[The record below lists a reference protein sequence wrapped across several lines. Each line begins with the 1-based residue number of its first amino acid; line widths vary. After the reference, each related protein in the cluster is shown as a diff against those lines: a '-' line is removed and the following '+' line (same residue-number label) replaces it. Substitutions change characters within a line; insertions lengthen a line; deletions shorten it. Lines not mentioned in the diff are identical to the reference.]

1 MVFSIIVF
9 SGGIVVKL
17 RSKIRLIC
25 YITASVLII
34 MGAGITGFNLANTYR
49 TTIQYAYQ
57 RSLNQLSDY
66 FSSIKTTL
74 EKSEYANTPP
84 QQYGL
89 ASKLM
94 VEAEGAKDALSEL
107 PISQNDSEGI
117 QKYLTQVADFASF
130 SIGVLSRNEKLSED
144 NIEALKKLAEYADNL
159 APEIEE
165 ISARFG
171 NGTENIGEIDNLS
184 SNIQKSNER
193 EKTPFDNSFV
203 SISES
208 FADYP
213 SLIYDGPFADSI
225 QQKEPKLTKNKQGY
239 SIEQARK
246 ILAEFINRDYNE
258 LDYKETRKGRL
269 PVYVFES
276 NNFYGT
282 VTVKGGYVCEMY
294 FTNNNKSN
302 TPKYDYDNI
311 LKNAESFLLQHKIDS
326 MQESYY
332 VINDSVCTINFAYNH
347 NGIICYGDLIK
358 LGVSTSNGKVIS
370 YNAEGYIMNHT
381 SREFKTSTLSMKDAQ
396 KSVSQ
401 ALNVVNNKKA
411 LIPMSNGKE
420 ILCYE
425 FTCTGYNDENVLVY
439 INATTGLEEQI
450 YILLQSDGG
459 TLVM

>member
-1 MVFSIIVF
+1 MM
-9 SGGIVVKL
+9 L
-17 RSKIRLIC
+17 RAKVRLIC
-25 YITASVLII
+25 YISASVLVI

-57 RSLNQLSDY
+57 RSLSQLSDY

-107 PISQNDSEGI
+107 PISQSDSEGI
-117 QKYLTQVADFASF
+117 QKYLTQVSDFASF
-130 SIGVLSRNEKLSED
+130 SIGVLSRNEKLNND
-144 NIEALKKLAEYADNL
+144 NVQALKKLAEYADSV

-165 ISARFG
+165 LSARFG
-171 NGTENIGEIDNLS
+171 DGTEGIGEIDNLN
-184 SNIQKSNER
+184 SNIQKSDEN
-193 EKTPFDNSFV
+193 EKTAFDNSFV

-213 SLIYDGPFADSI
+213 SLIYDGPFADSV
-225 QQKEPKLTKNKQGY
+225 QQKEPQLTKEAQGY
-239 SIEQARK
+239 SIEQAQK
-246 ILAEFINRDYNE
+246 ILAEFINKDYTE
-258 LDYKETRKGRL
+258 IEYKETRKGSL
-269 PVYVFES
+269 PVYVFEG
-276 NNFYGT
+276 NDFYGT

-294 FTNNNKSN
+294 FTNYNKSN
-302 TPKYDYDNI
+302 NKQYDYDNI
-311 LKNAESFLLQHKIDS
+311 LRSAKNFLLQHKIHNMED
-326 MQESYY
+326 SYY
-332 VINDSVCTINFAYNH
+332 VTNNSVCTINFAYNH

-358 LGVSTSNGKVIS
+358 VGVSTVDGKIIS
-370 YNAEGYIMNHT
+370 YNAEGYIMNHINRKFET
-381 SREFKTSTLSMKDAQ
+381 NTLSMKDAQ
-396 KSVSQ
+396 KNVSTS
-401 ALNVVNNKKA
+401 LNVINNKKA

-420 ILCYE
+420 VLCYE
-425 FTCTGYNDENVLVY
+425 FTCTGNNDENVLVY

>member
-1 MVFSIIVF
+1 M
-9 SGGIVVKL
+9 KL
-17 RSKIRLIC
+17 RAKIRLIS
-25 YITASVLII
+25 YISASVLII

-57 RSLNQLSDY
+57 RSLSQLSDY

-107 PISQNDSEGI
+107 PVSESDSEGI
-117 QKYLTQVADFASF
+117 QKYLSQVSDFASF
-130 SIGVLSRNEKLSED
+130 SIGVLSRNEKLSND
-144 NIEALKKLAEYADNL
+144 NIETLKKLVEYADSV

-165 ISARFG
+165 LSARFG
-171 NGTENIGEIDNLS
+171 DGTEGIGEIENLN
-184 SNIQKSNER
+184 SNIQKSDEK
-193 EKTPFDNSFV
+193 EKTAFDNSFV

-213 SLIYDGPFADSI
+213 SLIYDGPFADSV
-225 QQKEPKLTKNKQGY
+225 QQKEPRLTKNAQGY
-239 SIEQARK
+239 SVEQAQK
-246 ILAEFINRDYNE
+246 ILADFINRDYKE
-258 LDYKETRKGRL
+258 IDYKETRKGTL
-269 PVYVFES
+269 PVYVFEGDD
-276 NNFYGT
+276 FYGT
-282 VTVKGGYVCEMY
+282 VTIKGGYVCEMY
-294 FTNNNKSN
+294 FTNYSKINNKD
-302 TPKYDYDNI
+302 YDYQSTLDNAR
-311 LKNAESFLLQHKIDS
+311 NFLLQHKIDN
-326 MQESYY
+326 MEDSYY
-332 VINDSVCTINFAYNH
+332 VTNNSVCTINFAYND
-347 NGIICYGDLIK
+347 NGITCYGDLIK
-358 LGVSTSNGKVIS
+358 VGVSTTDGKIIS

-381 SREFKTSTLSMKDAQ
+381 NRKFETDTLTMKDAQ
-396 KSVSQ
+396 KSVSSF
-401 ALNVVNNKKA
+401 LNVVNNKKA

-425 FTCTGYNDENVLVY
+425 FTCTGNNDENVLVY
-439 INATTGLEEQI
+439 INAKNGLEEQI

>member
-1 MVFSIIVF
+1 MR
-9 SGGIVVKL
+9 L
-17 RSKIRLIC
+17 RAKVRLIS
-25 YITASVLII
+25 YISASVLII

-57 RSLNQLSDY
+57 RSLSQLSDY

-107 PISQNDSEGI
+107 PISENDSEGI
-117 QKYLTQVADFASF
+117 QKYLTQVSDFASF
-130 SIGVLSRNEKLSED
+130 SIGVLSRNEKLSKD
-144 NIEALKKLAEYADNL
+144 NIETLKKLAEYADSV

-165 ISARFG
+165 LSTRFG
-171 NGTENIGEIDNLS
+171 DGTEGIGEIENLN
-184 SNIQKSNER
+184 SNIQKSDEK
-193 EKTPFDNSFV
+193 EKTAFDNSFV

-213 SLIYDGPFADSI
+213 SLIYDGPFADSV
-225 QQKEPKLTKNKQGY
+225 QQKEPKLTKNAQGY
-239 SIEQARK
+239 SVEQAQK
-246 ILAEFINRDYNE
+246 ILADFINRDYKE
-258 LDYKETRKGRL
+258 IDYKETRKGTL
-269 PVYVFES
+269 PVYVFEG

-294 FTNNNKSN
+294 FTNYSKSNNKD
-302 TPKYDYDNI
+302 YDYQNT
-311 LKNAESFLLQHKIDS
+311 LNNAQNFLLQHKIYNMKD
-326 MQESYY
+326 SYY
-332 VINDSVCTINFAYNH
+332 VTNNSICTINFAYND
-347 NGIICYGDLIK
+347 NGITCYGDLIK
-358 LGVSTSNGKVIS
+358 VGVSTADGKIIS

-381 SREFKTSTLSMKDAQ
+381 NRKFETDTLTMKDAQ
-396 KSVSQ
+396 KSVSSS
-401 ALNVVNNKKA
+401 LNVVNNKKV

-425 FTCTGYNDENVLVY
+425 FTCTGNNDENVLVY
-439 INATTGLEEQI
+439 INAKTGLEEQI